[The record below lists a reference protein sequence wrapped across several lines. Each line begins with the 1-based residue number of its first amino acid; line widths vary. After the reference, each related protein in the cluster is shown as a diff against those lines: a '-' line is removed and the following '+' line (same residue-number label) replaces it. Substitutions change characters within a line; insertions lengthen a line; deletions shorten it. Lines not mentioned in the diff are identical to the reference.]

1 MAEALLDIERL
12 VRVPGVLDGSA
23 GFDLA
28 PDGRTVAVSWNI
40 SGQWELYL
48 LNLDGPGE
56 PRRITSPE
64 VRDAKVAPRWSPDSR
79 LLAYAQDHDG
89 DERYD
94 IYAYDRETGQHRN
107 VTPDTPEYIS
117 PSFSWSPDGARLAV
131 SATREE
137 RFGIWT
143 LPLDPWPRGHL
154 NTGGAGGAWTRIS
167 NHPHSDDEP
176 RWSPR
181 GDWIAFTANT
191 EGQHQALFL
200 ARPDGSEVRELHTPR
215 AAPLFAQ
222 SPAWSPDGAR
232 LAFAGGPRDVVDI
245 GVYEVAT
252 GALIW
257 VEAGEHE
264 CATPVWSPDG
274 ARLAYSVNV
283 DGDLRLV
290 VADLASG
297 TKRDLSVGPGLH
309 EGMDWTADGRGVLC
323 VFNGPGHPPDL
334 WLAELGGAVPRQLT
348 RSMPEDLV
356 GYAFVAPTHVRYLSL
371 DGRTQVPALLYRPHA
386 ARDGGR
392 PAVIHIH
399 GGPSWQRMNSW
410 YPEIQWLL
418 ARGCTVLCPNYRGST
433 GYGRAFMEANRFVMG
448 DADLQDVAGAV
459 DFLVQ
464 NELADAVRIG
474 VTGWSYGGYM
484 TMMCLTKHPDQFAAG
499 SAGIPFLNWI
509 LAADEERDDLRHWD
523 RENMGDPVKDAERL
537 RAASPIHFM
546 NRITAPVQF
555 IGGAHDPRC
564 PISQVYEAQEVM
576 ERLGK
581 PFETVIYPDEGHGF
595 LKIENHV
602 DAERRW
608 AEFLGRHLGL

>member
-1 MAEALLDIERL
+1 MTNVSLDIEQL
-12 VRVPGVLDGSA
+12 ARVPGVLEGSS
-23 GFDLA
+23 GFDLT
-28 PDGRTVAVSWNI
+28 PDGRTVALSWNI

-48 LNLDGPGE
+48 LSLDGASE

-64 VRDAKVAPRWSPDSR
+64 VRDAKIAPHWSPDGR

-94 IYAYDRETGQHRN
+94 IYIYDTETGQHRN
-107 VTPDTPEYIS
+107 VTPDTAEYIS
-117 PSFSWSPDGARLAV
+117 PSFSWSPDGTQLAV

-143 LPLDPWPRGHL
+143 LPL
-154 NTGGAGGAWTRIS
+154 AGGAWTRVS
-167 NHPHSDDEP
+167 DHPHSDDEP
-176 RWSPR
+176 HWSPR

-191 EGQHQALFL
+191 EGQHLALFL
-200 ARPDGSEVRELHTPR
+200 ARPDGSELRELR
-215 AAPLFAQ
+215 APGGAPLFAQ
-222 SPAWSPDGAR
+222 SPAWSPDGTR
-232 LAFAGGPRDVVDI
+232 IAFAGGPRDVVDI
-245 GVYEVAT
+245 GVYDVVS
-252 GALIW
+252 GALAW

-264 CATPVWSPDG
+264 SSTPAWSPDG
-274 ARLAYSVNV
+274 ARLAYSVNMN
-283 DGDLRLV
+283 GDLRLA
-290 VADLASG
+290 VAEVASG
-297 TKRDLSVGPGLH
+297 AKRDLSIGPGLH
-309 EGMDWTADGRGVLC
+309 EGMQWAVDGRGVLC
-323 VFNGPGHPPDL
+323 VFNGPGHTPDL
-334 WLAELGGAVPRQLT
+334 WLIDLEEAAPRQLT
-348 RSMPEDLV
+348 QSMPDDLAS
-356 GYAFVAPTHVRYLSL
+356 YPFVAPTHVYYLSL
-371 DGRTQVPALLYRPHA
+371 DGRTQVPALLYRPDAA
-386 ARDGGR
+386 ARDGAR

-410 YPEIQWLL
+410 YAEIQWLL
-418 ARGCTVLCPNYRGST
+418 SRGCTVLCPNYRGST

-459 DFLVQ
+459 DFLVR
-464 NELADAVRIG
+464 NELADVGRIG

-484 TMMCLTKHPDQFAAG
+484 TMMCLTMHPDKFAAG
-499 SAGIPFLNWI
+499 SAGIPFMNWI

-546 NRITAPVQF
+546 DRITAPVQF

-564 PISQVYEAQEVM
+564 PISQVHEAQDVM
-576 ERLGK
+576 QRLGK

-595 LKIENHV
+595 LKIENQV

>member
-1 MAEALLDIERL
+1 MTKVSLDIERL
-12 VRVPGVLDGSA
+12 VRVPGVLDGGS

-28 PDGRTVAVSWNI
+28 PDGRTIAMAWNI
-40 SGQWELYL
+40 TGQWELYL
-48 LNLDGPGE
+48 LSLDAMGE

-64 VRDAKVAPRWSPDSR
+64 VRDAKVAPHWSPDGR
-79 LLAYAQDHDG
+79 RLAYAQDHDG

-94 IYAYDRETGQHRN
+94 VYVYEPETGQHRN
-107 VTPDTPEYIS
+107 ATPDTAEYIS
-117 PSFSWSPDGARLAV
+117 PSFSWSPDGTQLTI

-143 LPLDPWPRGHL
+143 VPL
-154 NTGGAGGAWTRIS
+154 AGGAWTRIS
-167 NHPHSDDEP
+167 DHAHSDDDP

-191 EGQHQALFL
+191 EGQHMALFL
-200 ARPDGSEVRELHTPR
+200 ARPDGSGVREVRAPSG
-215 AAPLFAQ
+215 APLFAQ
-222 SPAWSPDGAR
+222 SPAWSPDGTR
-232 LAFAGGPRDVVDI
+232 IAFAGGPRDVVDI
-245 GVYEVAT
+245 GVYDVAS
-252 GALIW
+252 GALAW

-264 CATPVWSPDG
+264 CATPAWSPDG
-274 ARLAYSVNV
+274 ARLAYNVNV
-283 DGDLRLV
+283 NGDLRLV
-290 VADLASG
+290 IAELASG
-297 TKRDLSVGPGLH
+297 TKHDLSIGPGLH
-309 EGMDWTADGRGVLC
+309 EGMRWTADGSGVLC
-323 VFNGPGHPPDL
+323 VFNGPGHTPDL
-334 WLAELGGAVPRQLT
+334 WLIDLDGANPRQLT
-348 RSMPEDLV
+348 RSMPADLA
-356 GYAFVAPTHVRYLSL
+356 GYPFVAPTHVYYLSL
-371 DGRTQVPALLYRPHA
+371 DGRTQVPALLYRPDVA
-386 ARDGGR
+386 ARDGAR

-418 ARGCTVLCPNYRGST
+418 SRGCVVLCPNYRGST

-459 DFLVQ
+459 DFLLRNV
-464 NELADAVRIG
+464 LADAGRVG

-484 TMMCLTKHPDQFAAG
+484 TMMCLTMHPDKFAAG
-499 SAGIPFLNWI
+499 SAGIPFMNWI

-546 NRITAPVQF
+546 DRITAPVQF

-564 PISQVYEAQEVM
+564 PISQVHEAQDVM
-576 ERLGK
+576 QRLGK

-595 LKIENHV
+595 LKIENQV